1 MMSTPKL
8 PITASMD
15 TSTKVMGLALRD
27 VNASLAGSLGI
38 AEGTTE
44 YVNLTNNVSETMENF
59 IGEGSAIS
67 TRLTEELCKLT
78 EEVKDTIKKLLRPTD
93 DLEVTSGLSPVQK
106 ETLGEEEKAVLAET
120 KKIIADMKAESEK
133 LESFAS
139 SSLRTPDRPDRS
151 VIMVAQ
157 ALLIRRHNAKVVCL

>member
-44 YVNLTNNVSETMENF
+44 YVNLTN
-59 IGEGSAIS
+59 
-67 TRLTEELCKLT
+67 
-78 EEVKDTIKKLLRPTD
+78 
-93 DLEVTSGLSPVQK
+93 LS
-106 ETLGEEEKAVLAET
+106 
-120 KKIIADMKAESEK
+120 
-133 LESFAS
+133 
-139 SSLRTPDRPDRS
+139 
-151 VIMVAQ
+151 
-157 ALLIRRHNAKVVCL
+157 LIHI